1 MIEYK
6 CERCH
11 YIAKQKVHY
20 KNHLNRKNPCKAIHS
35 TITIKELLDKLNKQK
50 EGYACNKCN
59 KIFKTR
65 QSKYQHQKKCKMDLV
80 IKKQEEENILIRLEN
95 RIKELEEKQKLNTH
109 SNTHIENQ
117 NITQNNIETQNNIV
131 INFTNEITDKNKS
144 YLLHNLKR
152 TLEGYGNLN
161 SIEIAEK
168 IPVIMRNLLKNI
180 HFDKDSP
187 KYHNLRLKNKDDKN
201 MNVYENDKWNEV
213 GVKKKINEIILYL
226 CDIISEIGGD
236 DDFDVFRNP
245 LNTCSKLSELQDKI
259 YDLWYNTKK
268 NTEDYNSF
276 DNIKDTIH
284 KGTQDINTDINTE

>member
-1 MIEYK
+1 
-6 CERCH
+6 
-11 YIAKQKVHY
+11 
-20 KNHLNRKNPCKAIHS
+20 
-35 TITIKELLDKLNKQK
+35 
-50 EGYACNKCN
+50 
-59 KIFKTR
+59 
-65 QSKYQHQKKCKMDLV
+65 MDLV
-80 IKKQEEENILIRLEN
+80 VKKEEEENILLRLEN
-95 RIKELEEKQKLNTH
+95 RIRELEQNQKT
-109 SNTHIENQ
+109 NTHIENQ

-131 INFTNEITDKNKS
+131 INFTNEITDENKS

-168 IPVIMRNLLKNI
+168 IPVIMKNLLKNI

-187 KYHNLRLKNKDDKN
+187 KYHNLRLKNKDDEN

-213 GVKKKINEIILYL
+213 DVKKKINEIIIYL
-226 CDIISEIGGD
+226 CDIISEIGGE

-268 NTEDYNSF
+268 YGENKEEY
-276 DNIKDTIH
+276 DNIKETIQ
-284 KGTQDINTDINTE
+284 KGTQDIDSTQ

>member
-6 CERCH
+6 CKRCH
-11 YIAKQKVHY
+11 YIAKQKNHY

-35 TITIKELLDKLNKQK
+35 TITIKELLDELNKPK
-50 EGYACNKCN
+50 EGFACNKCN
-59 KIFKTR
+59 KVFKTR
-65 QSKYQHQKKCKMDLV
+65 QSKYQHQKLCKMDLV
-80 IKKQEEENILIRLEN
+80 VKKQNEENILMILEN
-95 RIKELEEKQKLNTH
+95 RIKELEENQKT
-109 SNTHIENQ
+109 NTHIEN
-117 NITQNNIETQNNIV
+117 QNNIETQNNIV
-131 INFTNEITDKNKS
+131 INFTNEITNENKS

-187 KYHNLRLKNKDDKN
+187 KYHNLRLKNKDDEN

-213 GVKKKINEIILYL
+213 DVKKKINEIILYL

-236 DDFDVFRNP
+236 NDFDVFRNP

-268 NTEDYNSF
+268 KTDDENTF
-276 DNIKDTIH
+276 DNVKDTIH
-284 KGTQDINTDINTE
+284 EGTQDVQIV

>member
-1 MIEYK
+1 MVEYK

-11 YIAKQKVHY
+11 YITTKKSSFN
-20 KNHLNRKNPCKAIHS
+20 NHLNRKTPCKAIHS
-35 TITIKELLDKLNKQK
+35 TITIKELLDELNKPK
-50 EGYACNKCN
+50 EGFACNKCN
-59 KIFKTR
+59 KVFKTR
-65 QSKYQHQKKCKMDLV
+65 QSKYQHQKLCKMDLV
-80 IKKQEEENILIRLEN
+80 VKKQNEENILMILEN
-95 RIKELEEKQKLNTH
+95 RIKELEENQKT
-109 SNTHIENQ
+109 NTHIENQ
-117 NITQNNIETQNNIV
+117 NIENQNNIETQNNIV
-131 INFTNEITDKNKS
+131 INFTNEITNENKS

-187 KYHNLRLKNKDDKN
+187 KYHNLRLKNKDDEN

-213 GVKKKINEIILYL
+213 DVKKKINEIILYL
-226 CDIISEIGGD
+226 CDIISEIGGE

-268 NTEDYNSF
+268 KTDDENTF
-276 DNIKDTIH
+276 DNVKDTIH
-284 KGTQDINTDINTE
+284 EGTQDVQPV